1 MIYRFMSVASLDL
14 SEATE
19 GDVQSKNGNGANE
32 ALMILGVAGNVGKEV
47 EAELRGEEGILDVSV
62 VRL

>member
-1 MIYRFMSVASLDL
+1 MSVASLDL